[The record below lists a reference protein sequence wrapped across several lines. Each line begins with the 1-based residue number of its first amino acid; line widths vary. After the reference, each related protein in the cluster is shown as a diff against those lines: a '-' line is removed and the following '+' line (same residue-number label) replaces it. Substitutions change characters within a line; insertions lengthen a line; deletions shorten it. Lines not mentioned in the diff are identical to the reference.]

1 MKAIKDFINE
11 SSINEAK
18 NSLGFDKRFKI
29 SETMTLVDWTDT
41 GHGVDFDDLDMDLDN
56 IPEDSLKLFSEMFG
70 QCIDRGM
77 IVELGNWFLRRKS
90 NPRAWERF
98 YEETELEE
106 GTDHGLV
113 LHQDGDDADYTV
125 LVFSKNIP
133 AKYKGYMEDFKA
145 MFSKVTVTEF

>member
-1 MKAIKDFINE
+1 MRTIKDFINE

-41 GHGVDFDDLDMDLDN
+41 GVDFDDLDMDLDN

-98 YEETELEE
+98 YEETELEK

>member
-1 MKAIKDFINE
+1 MRAIKDFINE

-41 GHGVDFDDLDMDLDN
+41 GVDFDDLDMDLDN

-98 YEETELEE
+98 YEETELEN

>member
-1 MKAIKDFINE
+1 MRTIKDFINE

-98 YEETELEE
+98 YEETELEK